1 MKVYIFYKIYFLL
14 QAPGPATTSYNLAT
28 KWDPMFPVVFTILLF
43 IGISLVLAVLAISLA
58 LWNMDSGRDSIY
70 RMTSQ
75 RIKRD

>member
-1 MKVYIFYKIYFLL
+1 MKLYIYKIYFLL
-14 QAPGPATTSYNLAT
+14 QAPAPATSIYNLAT
-28 KWDPMFPVVFTILLF
+28 KWDPMFPVVFTIFLF

>member
-1 MKVYIFYKIYFLL
+1 MYICKTYFLL
-14 QAPGPATTSYNLAT
+14 QAPPAAASAYNLAT
-28 KWDPMFPVVFTILLF
+28 QWDPMFPVVFTIFLF
-43 IGISLVLAVLAISLA
+43 VGISLVLAVLAISLA